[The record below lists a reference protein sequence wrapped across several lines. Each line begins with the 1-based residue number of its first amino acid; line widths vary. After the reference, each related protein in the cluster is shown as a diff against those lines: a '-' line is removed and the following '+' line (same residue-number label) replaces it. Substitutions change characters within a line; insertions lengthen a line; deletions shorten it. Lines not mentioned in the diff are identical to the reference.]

1 MFELTVKTMAVEDI
15 RNRDL
20 FFKICFMY
28 FLIHILRI
36 LGIDEEIDEI
46 LPTELITLEMKE
58 IPKIFDNFL
67 DYGVLTK
74 SGKILIFEFK
84 KNPITKNDLK
94 QAYQYYDRVHCKNK
108 ANVKIILITIS
119 LKGKITEYTEY
130 DITYHPQIIKT
141 KKFNK
146 QKDLISIRDKF
157 SNNEK
162 LTSYES
168 SLMIALPLFQLED
181 SESEIVEE
189 MCRYIYEKK
198 DCIPDEE
205 LNGIT
210 IGMYLNILEYVSVEK
225 QSELMEMIDLTAKFE
240 GELAKIKNEGVEQ
253 GKRSIIEKLLKKNSL
268 DEVSKLLDIEKSTL
282 LNIIEK

>member
-1 MFELTVKTMAVEDI
+1 MAVEDI

-253 GKRSIIEKLLKKNSL
+253 GKRSIIEKLLK
-268 DEVSKLLDIEKSTL
+268 
-282 LNIIEK
+282 

>member
-1 MFELTVKTMAVEDI
+1 MAVEDI